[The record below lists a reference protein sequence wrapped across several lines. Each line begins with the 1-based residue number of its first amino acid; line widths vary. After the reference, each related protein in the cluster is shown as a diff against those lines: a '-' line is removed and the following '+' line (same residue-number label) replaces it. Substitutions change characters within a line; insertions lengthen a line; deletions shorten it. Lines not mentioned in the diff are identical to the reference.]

1 MTADSF
7 ELTGAAAP
15 PLANGELAFD
25 ELWQGRVFGIA
36 RSLAERGLYSWD
48 DFRERL
54 IAAIAAWEA
63 DARPGVEYRYYD
75 CFLTALEG
83 LLVDRRIV
91 APGELRDRIGQFA
104 ARPHGH
110 DHVHDHEHEDEHHH

>member
-1 MTADSF
+1 MTTDTF

-36 RSLAERGLYSWD
+36 RSLAERRLYSWD
-48 DFRERL
+48 DFRARL
-54 IAAIAAWEA
+54 IAAIADWEA
-63 DARPGVEYRYYD
+63 SAHSGAEYRYYD
-75 CFLTALEG
+75 CFLAALES
-83 LLVDRRIV
+83 LLVERRLV
-91 APGELRDRIGQFA
+91 VPGELADRIGQFA

-110 DHVHDHEHEDEHHH
+110 DHDHDHHHH

>member
-1 MTADSF
+1 VTTDTF

-25 ELWQGRVFGIA
+25 ELWQSRVFGIA
-36 RSLAERGLYSWD
+36 RSLAERRLYSWD
-48 DFRERL
+48 DFRARL
-54 IAAIAAWEA
+54 ISAIADWEA
-63 DARPGVEYRYYD
+63 RAQPGAQYCYYD
-75 CFLTALEG
+75 CFLSALEA
-83 LLVDRRIV
+83 LLVDRQLV

-110 DHVHDHEHEDEHHH
+110 DHDDHEHDH